1 MLKFK
6 NRNNKVKLIFVIK
19 SVITAAG
26 KGTRLLPYTKEMPKE
41 MMPIFSKIHGNQR
54 VVIPLLQYIFEQFH
68 SAKIRDYCFVVGRD
82 KRSIEDHFT
91 PHQSYLNELSG
102 NNKKMMLDFYKKL
115 EDCHLMWVNQNKP
128 LGFGDAVKKAK
139 KFVGDENFILHAGD
153 ISIISKFN
161 HPILRLIDTAK
172 KHPDA
177 SAILVCKKIR
187 DAKRYGILQIKKN
200 PPSVY
205 LVEGVEEKP
214 IRPKSNLGILAL
226 YYFKPEIF
234 NSLKKTKL
242 GKNNELQ
249 LTDGIQQ
256 MINDGKKVLAIPLTK
271 DDVEIDVGT
280 VETYRNAQMSSYK
293 RA

>member
-1 MLKFK
+1 MI
-6 NRNNKVKLIFVIK
+6 KVVL
-19 SVITAAG
+19 TAAG

-41 MMPIFSKIHGNQR
+41 MMPIFSKIYGNQR
-54 VVIPLLQYIFEQFH
+54 IVIPLLQYIFEQFY
-68 SAKIRDYCFVVGRD
+68 SMKFTDYCFVVGRD

-91 PHQSYLNELSG
+91 RHQSYLNELSG
-102 NNKKMMLDFYKKL
+102 NYKKIISNFYKKL
-115 EDCHLMWVNQNKP
+115 ENCNLMWVNQNKP

-172 KHPDA
+172 KNPDA
-177 SAILVCKKIR
+177 SAILVCKKTK
-187 DAKRYGILQIKKN
+187 DAEKYGVPQIKKKSS
-200 PPSVY
+200 SVY

-234 NSLKKTKL
+234 SCLKKTKR
-242 GKNNELQ
+242 GKNNEFQ

-256 MINDGKKVLAIPLTK
+256 LINDGKKVLAIPLTK
-271 DDVEIDVGT
+271 DDIELDVGM
-280 VETYRNAQMSSYK
+280 VESFRDAQMSSYK